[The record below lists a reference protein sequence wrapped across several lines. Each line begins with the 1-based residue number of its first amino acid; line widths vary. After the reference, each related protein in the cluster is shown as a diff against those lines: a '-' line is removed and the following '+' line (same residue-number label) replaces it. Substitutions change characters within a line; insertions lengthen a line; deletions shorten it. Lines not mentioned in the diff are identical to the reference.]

1 MLSINGWCPFQ
12 NEQINSLCGH
22 ERSGLCFACCLSDSQ
37 SLGELTLLCTWFTY
51 LVLSSSV
58 RESEKVDLN
67 TLIPCSWKGY
77 NECINRSV

>member
-12 NEQINSLCGH
+12 NEQINTLCGH

-58 RESEKVDLN
+58 RESEKLYKGGFKHTH
-67 TLIPCSWKGY
+67 TLLM
-77 NECINRSV
+77 ERL